1 MRNLEHTEKGET
13 GGANQHSSRYQ
24 ILDYFEANRMHS
36 AQATSAIATQNYR
49 LLWTYA
55 INCILAVWLIINP
68 HLFDYRSTGLEF
80 SDTISGALIL
90 LFEAIAFVPQ
100 FNQVRWGTALV
111 AIWLLFAPLVFWA
124 PSPAVFVNDTLIASL
139 VIAMS
144 ILVPG
149 SPGTSGMSVAGPDQP
164 PGWTYNPSS
173 WIRRWAGIALA
184 LVGFFISRYLAAH
197 QLGYIPHAWDPF
209 FANGTDRVTSSSI
222 SRAFPISDAGFGS
235 VAYMMEVLIGFM
247 GDRARWRTAPWI
259 VVMFALL
266 VLPLGI
272 TSIVL
277 VITQPIFVGAW
288 CGLCL
293 IAAAAL
299 MTSVPLS
306 VHEAIA
312 VGQFL
317 VDAKR
322 QKKNMW
328 RIFWHGG
335 TVVGAGN
342 MDPDRRKYSFAKR
355 CAASVQGVN
364 IPITLLAQLAVGAW
378 LMARPDLLHVEN
390 LLPAGATADMGAAN
404 CDHLLGA
411 LVVTVAAISTAEV
424 TRIVRFANVLLGIAI
439 IAAGIIFSR
448 DVPVIFLSELISGI
462 LLVLASMPRGAVA
475 EKYGGWDRF
484 VR

>member
-1 MRNLEHTEKGET
+1 MQNLEDVEKSSN
-13 GGANQHSSRYQ
+13 GGVQSGSPQYQ
-24 ILDYFEANRMHS
+24 ILDFTEACDISEADAND
-36 AQATSAIATQNYR
+36 AIRRRNYST
-49 LLWTYA
+49 LWTYA
-55 INCILAVWLIINP
+55 FNCIVALWLITNP
-68 HLFDYRSTGLEF
+68 HLFDYRSSNLAI
-80 SDTISGALIL
+80 SDTVSGALVI
-90 LFEAIAFVPQ
+90 LFELVSFFPRLCMA
-100 FNQVRWGTALV
+100 RWGTALV
-111 AIWLLFAPLVFWA
+111 GIWLLFAPLLFWS
-124 PSPAVFVNDTLIASL
+124 PTPAVFLVDTLIASTVVTMS
-139 VIAMS
+139 VI
-144 ILVPG
+144 VPG
-149 SPGTSGMSVAGPDQP
+149 TPGAGAISVAGPDQP
-164 PGWTYNPSS
+164 PSWTYNPSS

-197 QLGYIPHAWDPF
+197 QLGYVPHAWDPF
-209 FANGTDRVTSSSI
+209 FGDGTDKVTGSTI
-222 SRAFPISDAGFGS
+222 SKSFPISDAGFGS
-235 VAYMMEVLIGFM
+235 VAYISEVLIGFM

-266 VLPLGI
+266 VLPLGV

-317 VDAKR
+317 VESYR

-328 RIFWHGG
+328 RIFWMGG
-335 TVVGAGN
+335 TVVGSGRK
-342 MDPDRRKYSFAKR
+342 DPDRINYTIAQR

-364 IPITLLAQLAVGAW
+364 LPVTLIAQIIVGAW
-378 LMARPDLLHVEN
+378 LMARPDLLHTDS
-390 LLPAGATADMGAAN
+390 ASASAT

-411 LVVTVAAISTAEV
+411 LAVTVAAISTAEV
-424 TRIVRFANVLLGIAI
+424 TRALRFANVLVG
-439 IAAGIIFSR
+439 AGVLIGALIFSR
-448 DVPVIFLSELISGI
+448 EYTPVLISELVSGS
-462 LLVLASMPRGAVA
+462 LLIVTSLPRGAIV
-475 EKYGGWDRF
+475 EKYGSWDKF

>member
-1 MRNLEHTEKGET
+1 MRNLENTEKSET
-13 GGANQHSSRYQ
+13 GGARQNSPRYQ
-24 ILDYFEANRMHS
+24 ILDCFEANRMHS
-36 AQATSAIATQNYR
+36 AQATSAIATQNYK

-55 INCILAVWLIINP
+55 INCILAIWLIINP

-80 SDTISGALIL
+80 SDTISGAMIL
-90 LFEAIAFVPQ
+90 FFEAVAFVPR

-111 AIWLLFAPLVFWA
+111 AIWLLFAPLIFWA
-124 PSPAVFVNDTLIASL
+124 PSPAVFLNDTLAAGL
-139 VIAMS
+139 LIAMS

-149 SPGTSGMSVAGPDQP
+149 NPGSGGMTVAGPDQP

-184 LVGFFISRYLAAH
+184 LIGFFISRYLAAH
-197 QLGYIPHAWDPF
+197 QLGYIHHAWDPF
-209 FANGTDRVTSSSI
+209 FGNGTDRVTSSSI

-235 VAYMMEVLIGFM
+235 VAYMMEVLLGFM

-259 VVMFALL
+259 VVMFAML
-266 VLPLGI
+266 VLPLGV

-277 VITQPIFVGAW
+277 IITQPIFVGAW

-328 RIFWHGG
+328 RIFWQGG

-342 MDPDRRKYSFAKR
+342 VDPDRRNYSFAQR

-364 IPITLLAQLAVGAW
+364 IPINLLAQLAVGAW
-378 LMARPDLLHVEN
+378 LMARPDLLRAEIFFPPGT
-390 LLPAGATADMGAAN
+390 PAGIGSAN
-404 CDHLLGA
+404 CDHLFGA

-424 TRIVRFANVLLGIAI
+424 TRIVRFANILPGIAI
-439 IAAGIIFSR
+439 IASGIIFSR
-448 DVPVIFLSELISGI
+448 YVPVIFLSELVPGI
-462 LLVLASMPRGAVA
+462 LLIVTSMPRGAIA
-475 EKYGGWDRF
+475 EKYGSWDRF